1 VAFARTPSSFL
12 PSFLPPSLPPSLP
25 LLSTQQQRKDLVCS
39 SSSLFL
45 PKIPLSHTH
54 TLTNTHS
61 GTQAHIRTHKC
72 LCMHVCVHIACC
84 ALPSPG

>member
-12 PSFLPPSLPPSLP
+12 PSSLP
-25 LLSTQQQRKDLVCS
+25 LSLSLAHS
-39 SSSLFL
+39 SSARIWCAPHLPSFCLNYLSL
-45 PKIPLSHTH
+45 TH

-72 LCMHVCVHIACC
+72 LCMHVYVHIACC
-84 ALPSPG
+84 ALASPG